1 MSTTYDSDSSHSIH
15 PESFLKAHL
24 GTLHLI
30 SPVVVDSTWL
40 LEMSD
45 WLLLEGR
52 QLLDEARRRGADAVK
67 EDESPDLF
75 YLRHTGLLAIAAR
88 RLRLRERLF
97 ELLADGKNNVTTRE
111 SEQQGKDAVPILE
124 EPPSSGHSSCCDED
138 LRVELLNQHVRQVEV
153 ELRTMLEQIER
164 RVTDVEKK
172 VDALLQKRKM
182 SVDSRSDDDDAFLLV
197 DSSMLQ
203 RNDRTNQYR
212 KVSLGP
218 IGKTSVES

>member
-1 MSTTYDSDSSHSIH
+1 MT
-15 PESFLKAHL
+15 
-24 GTLHLI
+24 
-30 SPVVVDSTWL
+30 
-40 LEMSD
+40 D

-88 RLRLRERLF
+88 RLCLRERLF
-97 ELLADGKNNVTTRE
+97 ELLTDGKNNDTTRE

-153 ELRTMLEQIER
+153 ELRTRLEQIER

-182 SVDSRSDDDDAFLLV
+182 SFNSRSDDDDDDDGTFLLV

-203 RNDRTNQYR
+203 RNDRTNRYR
-212 KVSLGP
+212 KISLGP